1 MYCKCCPLS
10 LFIERSRWILRLI
23 FSIVRNVTNVTKVSS
38 WFWWHKRCQ
47 RVVSPLRTEFKT
59 FIRICKGSTLAC
71 NQSLQQQLG
80 QQCIAALLDLI
91 FILADTSWCYLT
103 NTSWCYLRN
112 TADATLEI
120 LAGKCNCQHHAN
132 RSWEYLEQNI
142 TKIFSLAN
150 VHWALYRRW
159 NYFIPLQ
166 MFQMEIIFSNST
178 YAKQIIFVE
187 LDLQYVWY

>member
-1 MYCKCCPLS
+1 MLEQKLCLPISSDQSQFFCACRASPINDIPINWQLSRQRVSPL
-10 LFIERSRWILRLI
+10 
-23 FSIVRNVTNVTKVSS
+23 
-38 WFWWHKRCQ
+38 
-47 RVVSPLRTEFKT
+47 VVSPSRTEFET

-80 QQCIAALLDLI
+80 QHCIAALLDLI

-142 TKIFSLAN
+142 TQIFSLAN